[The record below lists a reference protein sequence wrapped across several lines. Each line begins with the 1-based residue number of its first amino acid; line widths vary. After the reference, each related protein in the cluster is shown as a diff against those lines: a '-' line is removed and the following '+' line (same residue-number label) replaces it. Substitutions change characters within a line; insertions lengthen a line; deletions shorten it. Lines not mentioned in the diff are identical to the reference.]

1 MTNTH
6 HPALT
11 GRQIG
16 AVVLGNGLEF
26 YDFLTFSFFAAQ
38 IGRTFFPGAD
48 AQSSLLMS
56 LATFGA
62 GFLTRPV
69 GAIVIGWLADRRGRK
84 PAMLLSFLLMGLG
97 IVGMAC
103 TPAYRDI
110 GVAAPVLVLF
120 WRLVQGFALG
130 GDVGPTTAMLVEGV
144 PSHRRGL
151 FGSLQNFSQFVAVC
165 AAGLVGF
172 VLSNHMNAQALDSWG
187 WRVAFVIGAC
197 VVPVGFLVRRALPET
212 LHGTVD
218 DSDTSGRPTPWRLIV
233 LGLVML
239 ISGTVMTYVLN
250 NLTVYASQT
259 LHLSTQQAFF
269 TTMLR
274 GACCAAACVVSGW
287 LSDRVGR
294 RTIVIPATLFMAVAS
309 VPLFWA
315 MVHFHTA
322 LVLNLATIALAIAS
336 GLCFPPVLTSLT
348 EGLPRHVRA
357 GTVAM
362 VYAFAISV
370 FGGSTQF
377 IVTWLTGVTGNPL
390 TPGWYM
396 AVAAVIGLLA
406 MTLMPETAPC
416 KTGKALPTGLAVQP

>member
-1 MTNTH
+1 MTTAD

-38 IGRTFFPGAD
+38 IGRTFFPSTD
-48 AQSSLLMS
+48 PQSSLLMS

-69 GAIVIGWLADRRGRK
+69 GAICIGWLADRTGRK

-103 TPAYRDI
+103 TPAYREI
-110 GVAAPVLVLF
+110 GVAAPLLVLF

-144 PSHRRGL
+144 PAHRRGM
-151 FGSLQNFSQFVAVC
+151 FGSLQNGSQFVAVC

-172 VLSNHMNAQALDSWG
+172 VLSNHMDAKGLDDWG
-187 WRVAFVIGAC
+187 WRAAFLIGAC
-197 VVPVGFLVRRALPET
+197 VVPIGFLVRRALPET
-212 LHGTVD
+212 LHATTED
-218 DSDTSGRPTPWRLIV
+218 EATSPQPAATRLIV

-250 NLTVYASQT
+250 NLSVYASQT

-274 GACCAAACVVSGW
+274 GACCAVACVFSGW

-294 RTIVIPATLFMAVAS
+294 RAIMIPASFFMAVAS

-315 MVHFHTA
+315 MVHFHNA
-322 LVLNLATIALAIAS
+322 LVLNLATVAMAIATGMS
-336 GLCFPPVLTSLT
+336 FPPVLTALT
-348 EGLPRHVRA
+348 EGLPRRVRA
-357 GTVAM
+357 GTVAI

-377 IVTWLTGVTGNPL
+377 VVTWLTGLTGNPL

-396 AVAAVIGLLA
+396 AGAAVLGLAA
-406 MTLMPETAPC
+406 MAMLPETAPC
-416 KTGKALPTGLAVQP
+416 KLNKPISADLVVQP